1 MILTLGVNVID
12 WVGDA
17 VWTWV
22 WKHVTKRHTFYNGIT
37 LSNSNFKFQTKTTK
51 TRNKKKKRKKK
62 KSTIT
67 FVFFFSL
74 SQNFFSFSLLSS
86 IQRIL
91 CILGFSYWST
101 SSFSP
106 KIKALLAQPTYT
118 YKPTGFISNHSKCPS
133 PRICLTNEARARC
146 ILTIFIILLHY
157 FVLLNIVCVCMCICM
172 CMLMYVYA
180 FLCLYVC
187 VFMFVCFC
195 VCLFVFVLM
204 YVYVYVHKYKHT

>member
-51 TRNKKKKRKKK
+51 TRNKKKRKK

-74 SQNFFSFSLLSS
+74 SQNFFSFSLSSS

-133 PRICLTNEARARC
+133 PRICLTNEAGAC
-146 ILTIFIILLHY
+146 CVLTIFIILLHY
-157 FVLLNIVCVCMCICM
+157 FVLLNIVCVCMCMCM
-172 CMLMYVYA
+172 CMLMYVYV

>member
-1 MILTLGVNVID
+1 MILTFGVNVID

-51 TRNKKKKRKKK
+51 TRNKKKNLQ
-62 KSTIT
+62 
-67 FVFFFSL
+67 SL
-74 SQNFFSFSLLSS
+74 SSSSFHFHRTSSHFHFRLPSKGFF
-86 IQRIL
+86 

-133 PRICLTNEARARC
+133 PRICLTNEAGAC
-146 ILTIFIILLHY
+146 CVLTIFIILLHY

-172 CMLMYVYA
+172 CMLMYVYV
-180 FLCLYVC
+180 FLYLYVC
-187 VFMFVCFC
+187 VFMFVCVCVHVCLC
-195 VCLFVFVLM
+195 VCA
-204 YVYVYVHKYKHT
+204 